1 MSFEL
6 PDLLYPLDAL
16 EPWIDAKTVEIH
28 HTKHHVA
35 YLNNL
40 NAAVEKHPELFKLS
54 IEQLLSDL
62 SKIPEDIR
70 TAVRNHGGGYYHHN
84 IYFETIGPNCGGEPK
99 GKLAEAINTSFG
111 SFSQFKEQFS
121 KTALGRFGSGWA
133 WLSKR
138 SDGLLVI
145 HDTPNQDSPISDGL
159 YPIMTFDVWE
169 HAYYLK
175 YQNRR
180 ADYIQN
186 MWNLVNW
193 ETAEKRFLS

>member
-54 IEQLLSDL
+54 IEQLLGDL

-99 GKLAEAINTSFG
+99 GKVFPSLRNSF
-111 SFSQFKEQFS
+111 QK
-121 KTALGRFGSGWA
+121 L
-133 WLSKR
+133 
-138 SDGLLVI
+138 
-145 HDTPNQDSPISDGL
+145 P
-159 YPIMTFDVWE
+159 
-169 HAYYLK
+169 
-175 YQNRR
+175 
-180 ADYIQN
+180 
-186 MWNLVNW
+186 
-193 ETAEKRFLS
+193 